1 MKNILKVAVLL
12 VAFIVSASTMQ
23 AQQFGYV
30 NSSEILA
37 EFPKVKQANANIE
50 SFQKVLEKQYKQML
64 EGFQQKYAT
73 IQQKAANGE
82 LSPKQQEEEAT
93 KLREEEGKI
102 ARFEQE
108 SQQKLVKKQED
119 LLQPIM
125 NEINAAIKTVADE
138 KGLQMV
144 FEANV
149 LLFADTALD
158 ISADVRRK
166 LGM

>member
-1 MKNILKVAVLL
+1 MLLLTIVVAT
-12 VAFIVSASTMQ
+12 ASTVQ
-23 AQQFGYV
+23 AQKFGYV

-37 EFPKVKQANANIE
+37 DSPKVKQANANIE

-64 EGFQQKYAT
+64 EGFQQNYAA
-73 IQQKAANGE
+73 IQQKASKGE

-93 KLREEEGKI
+93 KLREEETKI

-108 SQQKLVKKQED
+108 SQQKLAKKQEE
-119 LLQPIM
+119 LIQPIM
-125 NEINAAIKTVADE
+125 NEINAAIKSVANE

-144 FEANV
+144 FETNV
-149 LLFADTALD
+149 LLFASEQLN
-158 ISADVRRK
+158 ISGDVRKK

>member
-1 MKNILKVAVLL
+1 MRNVLKIAVLL
-12 VAFIVSASTMQ
+12 LVFVASASTMQ
-23 AQQFGYV
+23 AQKFGYV

-64 EGFQQKYAT
+64 EGFQQKYAV

-93 KLREEEGKI
+93 KLREEETKI

-108 SQQKLVKKQED
+108 SQQKLVKKQEE

-125 NEINAAIKTVADE
+125 NEINEAIKQVAKE

-144 FEANV
+144 FEASV
-149 LLFADTALD
+149 LLYSDDTAD
-158 ISADVRRK
+158 ISTAVKSK

>member
-12 VAFIVSASTMQ
+12 LVFVATMSTVQ

-30 NSSEILA
+30 NSSAILA

-64 EGFQQKYAT
+64 EGFQQKYAAV
-73 IQQKAANGE
+73 QQQAANGE

-108 SQQKLVKKQED
+108 SQQKIVKKQED
-119 LLQPIM
+119 LLKPIM
-125 NEINAAIKTVADE
+125 DEINAAIKQVADE

-144 FEANV
+144 FESNV
-149 LLFADTALD
+149 LLFADDALD
-158 ISADVRRK
+158 ISQAVRSK